1 MNSFSSILHLTSL
14 DGKNMISDKLC
25 RLILLFMV
33 IEYYSNNLANY
44 SYNFIAESLEI
55 DCLWSVILLP
65 FELINDLFNSSL
77 KMKLVFLFEAVTLF
91 LFFSVE

>member
-1 MNSFSSILHLTSL
+1 
-14 DGKNMISDKLC
+14 MITDKLC

>member
-1 MNSFSSILHLTSL
+1 
-14 DGKNMISDKLC
+14 
-25 RLILLFMV
+25 MV